1 MAKLHDQWT
10 VLAHGPLREIDE
22 GLLTVVGQ
30 IRMPFGKFPRRM
42 TVVGLTRGRTAIF
55 SAIPLVEPEME
66 RIEALGE
73 PSFLIVPSG
82 IHRLDIRPFK
92 ARYPKARVVAP
103 AGAREQ
109 VSEAVAVDLVT
120 DRLDDPDAQFLT
132 VGGTGDADA
141 AMLVRRP
148 GGASLIINDII
159 GHVTRTSGFGPWLI
173 SLLTGFGAKR
183 PAVPRPVQAKLVG
196 DPAPLAA
203 QFDEWAQIPGLR
215 RIIPSHGEIIDDQP
229 AAELRQLAQA
239 LRS

>member
-1 MAKLHDQWT
+1 MARLHDQWT
-10 VLAHGPLREIDE
+10 VLPHGPLRELDS

-30 IRMPFGKFPRRM
+30 IPMPFGKFPRRM
-42 TVVGLTRGRTAIF
+42 TVAGLTGGRTAIF

-73 PSFLIVPSG
+73 PAFLIVPSG
-82 IHRLDIRPFK
+82 LHRLDIRPYK

-103 AGAREQ
+103 SGAREQ
-109 VSEAVAVDLVT
+109 VSEAVAVDLVS
-120 DRLDDPDAQFLT
+120 DRLDDLDVHFLT
-132 VGGTGDADA
+132 VRGTGDGDA

-148 GGASLIINDII
+148 GGATLIVNDII
-159 GHVTRTSGFGPWLI
+159 GHVTRASGFGPWLI

-196 DPAPLAA
+196 DPVPLAA
-203 QFDEWAQIPGLR
+203 QFEEWAEIQGLR
-215 RIIPSHGEIIDDQP
+215 RIVPSHGEIIDDQP
-229 AAELRQLAQA
+229 AAELRRLAQA